1 VRKVVFVLET
11 GDDAAVR
18 LAILAALCVAQ
29 AAGQNG
35 WHLVWSDEFE
45 GPAGSKPDPSKWNF
59 DLGGGGWGNGEL
71 QVYTDSARN
80 AFLDG
85 DGHLVIRALRDE
97 NGNYTSARLQT
108 GAPGASLGTAGGK
121 WQYGRIEVR
130 AKLPSA
136 KGVWPAFWML
146 GESFRAAGWPACG
159 EIDILENFGTFR
171 GNERLNNG
179 SAHGPG
185 YSGGKS
191 ITSTYQLKGEGKV
204 SDGFHVYGVEWRG
217 NSVAWYVDGEI
228 YFTVT
233 PASLPAGS
241 KWVFNAPFFLLL
253 NVAVGAPRTFLGA
266 PDESVKFP
274 QEMLVDW
281 ARVYQQ

>member
-1 VRKVVFVLET
+1 M
-11 GDDAAVR
+11 
-18 LAILAALCVAQ
+18 
-29 AAGQNG
+29 
-35 WHLVWSDEFE
+35 WSDEFD
-45 GPAGSKPDPSKWNF
+45 GTAGERPDPTKWNY

-71 QVYTDSARN
+71 EVYTDSARN

-85 DGHLVIRALRDE
+85 DGHLVIRVFRDE
-97 NGNYTSARLQT
+97 GGGFTSARLQT
-108 GAPGASLGTAGGK
+108 GSPGAGAGRVDGK

-159 EIDILENFGTFR
+159 EIDIMENFGSYR

-191 ITSTYQLKGEGKV
+191 MTATGRLKGEGTV
-204 SDGFHVYGVEWRG
+204 SDGFHVYGVEWKED
-217 NSVAWYVDGEI
+217 SVAWYMNLKTALGPQPMTLPVQPQAFDA
-228 YFTVT
+228 TADVT
-233 PASLPAGS
+233 HLVKCA
-241 KWVFNAPFFLLL
+241 
-253 NVAVGAPRTFLGA
+253 AVENPSRSR
-266 PDESVKFP
+266 DCC
-274 QEMLVDW
+274 
-281 ARVYQQ
+281 AR